1 MSSIQLHTCD
11 TESKAKVGYRTEL
24 TANSFSGGMSADF
37 EAKDLQHLR
46 SFSSKRL
53 LATPRFLI
61 PLARAASLRNR
72 PSTENLFDVTQRAA
86 WIRGI
91 AFQWEI
97 RLPRFELVP
106 QEIRTVLAAKFLF
119 DVKRTRIRMGKF
131 GDFQMTSKHGRQ
143 ALRPAA
149 GGMVTIRIA
158 DEIARLKDATEWT
171 SGDRHAV
178 SLVKDDALNVLLM
191 MLKKGSH
198 LHEHRTKGPIT
209 VQVVSGSVR
218 FSGGSEQRI
227 IAAGEIVALDRGIPH
242 SLEALDESA
251 LILTTVIG

>member
-1 MSSIQLHTCD
+1 
-11 TESKAKVGYRTEL
+11 
-24 TANSFSGGMSADF
+24 
-37 EAKDLQHLR
+37 
-46 SFSSKRL
+46 
-53 LATPRFLI
+53 
-61 PLARAASLRNR
+61 
-72 PSTENLFDVTQRAA
+72 
-86 WIRGI
+86 
-91 AFQWEI
+91 
-97 RLPRFELVP
+97 
-106 QEIRTVLAAKFLF
+106 
-119 DVKRTRIRMGKF
+119 
-131 GDFQMTSKHGRQ
+131 
-143 ALRPAA
+143 
-149 GGMVTIRIA
+149 MVTIRIA
-158 DEIARLKDATEWT
+158 DEIARPKDATVWT